1 MPNCLE
7 ANLSALRKIGT
18 EKSVLRAIQ
27 SDKAAHSEYR
37 YELSASASGQ
47 PNMRIAKIDATGQLS
62 ERYYLHSHYDPY
74 KSEQRF
80 VDSIYSESVGV
91 FYLYGF
97 GFGYHVELLLERLK
111 SGQRVVVIEANLDV
125 LRHAFEQRDLTAL
138 LNQSA
143 LTVLVLVKETSKQ
156 LIDVLTAE
164 SGALHVHSTSLKN
177 IPEAFSDIKALFENN
192 RMMRHNISKFK
203 PLLEANLKANA
214 TVQAEPITRYF
225 LKHPNPI
232 VIVSAGPSLNANSHL
247 LRQFMGRS
255 TIISVGSAL
264 RPLMTAGVTPDYFCI
279 IDPQDLTYQ
288 QIKGYE
294 DLSIPLLFMDTA
306 SHHTVS
312 SYRGRKIV
320 FTSDAQ
326 RAPEESERI
335 DSNGSVAT
343 AVLDIAIKF
352 GGNPIVFVGQD
363 LAFVDHQHHAVGDM
377 YGEAQTVKDLPT
389 LKQVEGFDGERL
401 ATSSSLLYFKHMIEQ
416 KIERT
421 KDVVFINSTF
431 KGAYIKGCLHIPLED
446 VYKQYINK

>member
-1 MPNCLE
+1 MPSCLE
-7 ANLSALRKIGT
+7 ANLSALRKTGT
-18 EKSVLRAIQ
+18 DKSVLRAIQ

-37 YELSASASGQ
+37 YELSVSASGH
-47 PNMRIAKIDATGQLS
+47 PNVRISKMDATGQLS
-62 ERYYLHSHYDPY
+62 ERHYLHSHYDPY
-74 KSEQRF
+74 KGEKRF
-80 VDSIYSESVGV
+80 VDSIYSEAIDV
-91 FYLYGF
+91 FYVYGF
-97 GFGYHVELLLERLK
+97 GFGYHLELLMERLE

-125 LRHAFEQRDLTAL
+125 LRYAFEQRDLTAL
-138 LNQSA
+138 LSQSA
-143 LTVLVLVKETSKQ
+143 LTVMVLVKETSKK
-156 LIDVLTAE
+156 LIDALTAT
-164 SGALHVHSTSLKN
+164 SGAFFIHSTSLKN
-177 IPEAFSDIKALFENN
+177 IPEALSDIKALFENN
-192 RMMRHNISKFK
+192 RMMRHNITKFK

-214 TVQAEPITRYF
+214 AVEAEPITRYF
-225 LKHPNPI
+225 LKHQNPI
-232 VIVSAGPSLNANSHL
+232 VIVSAGPSLNSNRQL

-264 RPLMTAGVTPDYFCI
+264 KPLMAAGVTPDYFCI

-294 DLSIPLLFMDTA
+294 DIGIPLLFMDTA

-363 LAFVDHQHHAVGDM
+363 LAFVDYQHHAIGDM
-377 YGEAQTVKDLPT
+377 YGEDPTVKDLPT
-389 LKQVEGFDGERL
+389 LKQVEGFDGEHL
-401 ATSSSLLYFKHMIEQ
+401 ATSSSLLYFKQMIEE

-421 KDVVFINSTF
+421 KDVVFINSTY
-431 KGAYIKGCLHIPLED
+431 KGARIKGCLHMPLED
-446 VYKQYINK
+446 VFKRYIK